1 MVIQAAVVL
10 ASRPRKGLVPMQQEL
25 ATRYPLVLVPGML
38 GFVRALLY
46 PYWFGIVPALRK
58 GGAQVF
64 PVQVSPL
71 HSSEVR
77 GEQLLAI
84 IEDICQRTG
93 ADKVNLI
100 GHSQGA
106 LSARYAAAK
115 RPDRVVSVT
124 SVAGPNHGSELADRL
139 ARTAPGDSPQGRILR
154 AVLHGLAVLLGWL
167 ETGWRRDSLPIDVH
181 ASHQSLTSAGVALF
195 NQVYPQGLP
204 DTWGGE
210 GAGEVNGVRYY
221 SWSGTLQPGVT
232 DQGRNRFDGSNRFC
246 RLFARS
252 FVKEKGQCDGMVGR
266 FSSHLGQV
274 IGDDYPLDHLDIVNQ
289 SLGAVGKGAEP
300 VRLFTEHAAR
310 LKAAG
315 L

>member
-1 MVIQAAVVL
+1 MNTD
-10 ASRPRKGLVPMQQEL
+10 L

-38 GFVRALLY
+38 GFVRLVLY
-46 PYWFGIVPALRK
+46 PYWFGIVPALRR

-71 HSSEVR
+71 HGEAVR

-93 ADKVNLI
+93 AARVNLL

-106 LSARYAAAK
+106 LTARYAAAK
-115 RPDRVVSVT
+115 RPDRVASVT
-124 SVAGPNHGSELADRL
+124 SIAGPNHGSELADYLERK
-139 ARTAPGDSPQGRILR
+139 APGDSPQGR
-154 AVLHGLAVLLGWL
+154 VLKALLYALAVVMAWL
-167 ETGWRRDSLPIDVH
+167 ETGWRRERLPIDVH
-181 ASHQSLTSAGVALF
+181 ASHQALTSAGAALF
-195 NQVYPQGLP
+195 NQAYPQGLP
-204 DTWGGE
+204 TAWGGE
-210 GAGEVNGVRYY
+210 GPPQVNGVRYY
-221 SWSGTLQPGVT
+221 SWSGTLQPGLT
-232 DQGRNRFDGSNRFC
+232 DRGRNRFDGSNRFC
-246 RLFARS
+246 RLFART
-252 FVKEKGQCDGMVGR
+252 FVKEPGQCDGLVGR

-310 LKAAG
+310 LKAVG

>member
-1 MVIQAAVVL
+1 MA
-10 ASRPRKGLVPMQQEL
+10 QEL
-25 ATRYPLVLVPGML
+25 ATRYPLVLVPGMF
-38 GFVRALLY
+38 GFVRLVLY
-46 PYWFGIVPALRK
+46 PYWFGIVPALRQ

-84 IEDICQRTG
+84 IEDICRRTG

-106 LSARYAAAK
+106 LSARYAGAK
-115 RPDRVVSVT
+115 RPDRVASVT
-124 SVAGPNHGSELADRL
+124 SVAGPNHGSELADHL
-139 ARTAPGDSPQGRILR
+139 ERTAPGDSSQGRILK
-154 AVLHGLAVLLGWL
+154 AILHGLAVLMGWL
-167 ETGWRRDSLPIDVH
+167 ETGWRRERLPVDVH
-181 ASHQSLTSAGVALF
+181 ASHQSLTTWGVDKF
-195 NQVYPQGLP
+195 NQAYPQGLP
-204 DTWGGE
+204 EVWGGE
-210 GAGEVNGVRYY
+210 GPGEVNGVRYY
-221 SWSGTLQPGVT
+221 SWSGTLQPGLT

-252 FVKEKGQCDGMVGR
+252 FVREKGQCDGMVGR

-274 IGDDYPLDHLDIVNQ
+274 IGDDYPLDHMDIVNQ

>member
-1 MVIQAAVVL
+1 
-10 ASRPRKGLVPMQQEL
+10 MQQEL

-38 GFVRALLY
+38 GFVRAVFY

-71 HSSEVR
+71 HASEVR

-93 ADKVNLI
+93 AAKVNLI

-115 RPDRVVSVT
+115 RPDRVASVT
-124 SVAGPNHGSELADRL
+124 SVAGPNHGSELADYLQR
-139 ARTAPGDSPQGRILR
+139 AAPGDSPHGRILK
-154 AVLHGLAVLLGWL
+154 AVLHGVAVLLGWL
-167 ETGWRRDSLPIDVH
+167 ETGWRRAPLPVDVH

-195 NQVYPQGLP
+195 NQAYPQGLP
-204 DTWGGE
+204 ATWGGE
-210 GAGEVNGVRYY
+210 GAYEVDGVRYY
-221 SWSGTLQPGVT
+221 SWSGTVQPGVT
-232 DQGRNRFDGSNRFC
+232 DQGRNRFDGSSYFC

-289 SLGAVGKGAEP
+289 QLGAVGKGADP

>member
-1 MVIQAAVVL
+1 M
-10 ASRPRKGLVPMQQEL
+10 GQEL
-25 ATRYPLVLVPGML
+25 ATRYPVVLVPGML
-38 GFVRALLY
+38 GFVRVLLY

-58 GGAQVF
+58 GGARVHA
-64 PVQVSPL
+64 VQVSPL
-71 HSSEVR
+71 HASEVR

-84 IEDICQRTG
+84 IEDICQRSG
-93 ADKVNLI
+93 APKVNLI

-106 LSARYAAAK
+106 LDARYAAAK
-115 RPDRVVSVT
+115 RPDRVASVT
-124 SVAGPNHGSELADRL
+124 SVAGPNHGSELADYL
-139 ARTAPGDSPQGRILR
+139 ERTAPGDSPQGRILK
-154 AVLHGLAVLLGWL
+154 AVLHGLAVLLVGL
-167 ETGWRRDSLPIDVH
+167 ETGWRRDRLPIDVH

-195 NQVYPQGLP
+195 NQAYPQGLP

-210 GAGEVNGVRYY
+210 GPAEVNGVRYY
-221 SWSGTLQPGVT
+221 SWSGTLQPGLT

-246 RLFARS
+246 RLFACS
-252 FVKEKGQCDGMVGR
+252 FVKEKGHCDGMVGR

>member
-1 MVIQAAVVL
+1 MA
-10 ASRPRKGLVPMQQEL
+10 QEL
-25 ATRYPLVLVPGML
+25 ATRYPLVLVPGMF
-38 GFVRALLY
+38 GFVRLVLY
-46 PYWFGIVPALRK
+46 PYWFGIVPALRR

-84 IEDICQRTG
+84 IEDICRRTG
-93 ADKVNLI
+93 AAKVNLI

-115 RPDRVVSVT
+115 RPDRVASVT
-124 SVAGPNHGSELADRL
+124 SVAGPNHGSELADHL
-139 ARTAPGDSPQGRILR
+139 ERTAPDDSPRGRILK
-154 AVLHGLAVLLGWL
+154 VILLGLAVLMGWL
-167 ETGWRRDSLPIDVH
+167 ETGWRRERLPVDVH
-181 ASHQSLTSAGVALF
+181 ASHQSLTTWGVDKF
-195 NQVYPQGLP
+195 NQAYPQGLP
-204 DTWGGE
+204 EVWGGE

-221 SWSGTLQPGVT
+221 SWSGTLQPGLT

-252 FVKEKGQCDGMVGR
+252 FVREKGQCDGMVGR

>member
-1 MVIQAAVVL
+1 M
-10 ASRPRKGLVPMQQEL
+10 SQEL

-46 PYWFGIVPALRK
+46 PYWFGIVPALRR

-77 GEQLLAI
+77 GEQLLII
-84 IEDICQRTG
+84 IEDICRRTG
-93 ADKVNLI
+93 AEKVNLI

-115 RPDRVVSVT
+115 RPGRVASVT
-124 SVAGPNHGSELADRL
+124 SVAGPNHGSELADHL
-139 ARTAPGDSPQGRILR
+139 EHTAPGDSARGRILK
-154 AVLHGLAVLLGWL
+154 AILHGLAVVLGWL
-167 ETGWRRDSLPIDVH
+167 ETGWRRDPLPIDVH
-181 ASHQSLTSAGVALF
+181 ASHQSLTRAGVALF
-195 NQVYPQGLP
+195 NQAYPQGLP
-204 DTWGGE
+204 EVWGGE
-210 GAGEVNGVRYY
+210 GPAEVNGVRYY
-221 SWSGTLQPGVT
+221 SWSGTLQPGRT
-232 DQGRNRFDGSNRFC
+232 DQGLNRFDGSNYFC
-246 RLFARS
+246 RLFSRS
-252 FVKEKGQCDGMVGR
+252 FVREKGQCDGMVGR

>member
-1 MVIQAAVVL
+1 MKQD
-10 ASRPRKGLVPMQQEL
+10 L
-25 ATRYPLVLVPGML
+25 ATRYPVVLVPGML
-38 GFVRALLY
+38 GFVRLLVY
-46 PYWFGIVPALRK
+46 PYWFGIVSALRR
-58 GGAQVF
+58 GGAKVY

-84 IEDICQRTG
+84 IEDICQRSG
-93 ADKVNLI
+93 ATKVNLI

-115 RPDRVVSVT
+115 RPDRVASVT
-124 SVAGPNHGSELADRL
+124 SVAGPNHGSELADHLERK
-139 ARTAPGDSPQGRILR
+139 APGHSRKGRVLR
-154 AVLHGLAVLLGWL
+154 AVLHGLARLMGWL
-167 ETGWRRDSLPIDVH
+167 ETGWRRERLPIDVH
-181 ASHQSLTSAGVALF
+181 ASHQSLTCAGLALF
-195 NQVYPQGLP
+195 NQAYPQGLP
-204 DTWGGE
+204 QEWGGE
-210 GAGEVNGVRYY
+210 GAYEVNGVRYY
-221 SWSGTLQPGVT
+221 SWSGTLQPGLT

-252 FVKEKGQCDGMVGR
+252 FVREKGQCDGMVGR
-266 FSSHLGQV
+266 NSSHLGQV
-274 IGDDYPLDHLDIVNQ
+274 LGDDHPLDHLDIVNQ